1 MDYSDRNYAIFS
13 TSEID
18 KIDFTK
24 VMEHSPDTLRT
35 SLDGTLTFVKWED
48 GGSLTPN
55 FINTMN
61 TIVGIYNYDEI
72 MVILAG
78 PEWTPVATQGLQGLQ
93 GIQGIQGIQGV

>member
-24 VMEHSPDTLRT
+24 VLENSPDTLRK
-35 SLDGTLTFVKWED
+35 SLDGTLTFVKWQNE
-48 GGSLTPN
+48 SSPTPD

-61 TIVGIYNYDEI
+61 TVVGIYNYDEI
-72 MVILAG
+72 VEILAG
-78 PEWTPVATQGLQGLQ
+78 PEWTPVVTQ